1 MGIDETGK
9 YELRWCRVHFF
20 DRQHLPIRIRHSC
33 REYISRYN
41 IDELPVIDLTSM
53 GECKYC
59 VPEKVF
65 AGNAR
70 LIMMPYPREIL
81 NRLKWKEGSL
91 KGVKVTY
98 VDRGTPGD
106 ILTIHAE
113 EIISI
118 GALVLLHG

>member
-1 MGIDETGK
+1 M
-9 YELRWCRVHFF
+9 
-20 DRQHLPIRIRHSC
+20 
-33 REYISRYN
+33 
-41 IDELPVIDLTSM
+41 PVIDLTSM

-98 VDRGTPGD
+98 VHRGAPGD

-113 EIISI
+113 EIISLGRSFFSTVDSDI
-118 GALVLLHG
+118 PYHRILLIERSDEVLFDVRTFKKKDVDTT